1 MNNSNIII
9 TNIKELV
16 GILPKNKLVLSGKEM
31 NKLSVLKN
39 AFIEVKEDKIESF
52 GLMKDLKLKDSQNIF
67 DANGGTVLPSWN
79 DSHTHLV
86 FAKSRE
92 KEFIDKINGLSYEQ
106 IAKKGGGI
114 LNSALH
120 LEKISEETL
129 FENSRQRLQ
138 NIINLG
144 TGSIEIKSGYGLSL
158 EGELKILR
166 TIKRLKETFDIEIK
180 STFLGAHALPKKYKN
195 NRNKYID
202 LIINEMLPNIHKEE
216 LAEYIDVFCET
227 NYFNIDELDRI
238 LDAGA
243 KFNLKPKVH
252 VNQFTSIG
260 GIQKAIE
267 HQAISVDHL
276 EIMEEDDYDTLR
288 NSSTIATLLPS
299 CSFFIDIAYAPA
311 KKLMDKNIPF
321 ALASDLNPGSSPNGN
336 MNLVNSLACIK
347 MKIFPEAVIN
357 ASTINGAYAMEISNL
372 TGSITVGKQA
382 NLIITKPIES
392 YPYLFYSFGENCIEK
407 TMVKGKWNK

>member
-52 GLMKDLKLKDSQNIF
+52 GLMKNLKLKDSQKVF

-144 TGSIEIKSGYGLSL
+144 TGSIEIKSGYGSVSYTHL
-158 EGELKILR
+158 
-166 TIKRLKETFDIEIK
+166 T
-180 STFLGAHALPKKYKN
+180 LP
-195 NRNKYID
+195 
-202 LIINEMLPNIHKEE
+202 
-216 LAEYIDVFCET
+216 T
-227 NYFNIDELDRI
+227 
-238 LDAGA
+238 
-243 KFNLKPKVH
+243 
-252 VNQFTSIG
+252 
-260 GIQKAIE
+260 KA
-267 HQAISVDHL
+267 
-276 EIMEEDDYDTLR
+276 
-288 NSSTIATLLPS
+288 
-299 CSFFIDIAYAPA
+299 
-311 KKLMDKNIPF
+311 
-321 ALASDLNPGSSPNGN
+321 
-336 MNLVNSLACIK
+336 
-347 MKIFPEAVIN
+347 
-357 ASTINGAYAMEISNL
+357 
-372 TGSITVGKQA
+372 
-382 NLIITKPIES
+382 
-392 YPYLFYSFGENCIEK
+392 
-407 TMVKGKWNK
+407 

>member
-67 DANGGTVLPSWN
+67 DANGGTVIPSWN

-92 KEFIDKINGLSYEQ
+92 EEFIDKINGLSYEQ

-120 LEKISEETL
+120 LEKISEEIL

-166 TIKRLKETFDIEIK
+166 TIKRLKETFD
-180 STFLGAHALPKKYKN
+180 S
-195 NRNKYID
+195 
-202 LIINEMLPNIHKEE
+202 
-216 LAEYIDVFCET
+216 
-227 NYFNIDELDRI
+227 
-238 LDAGA
+238 
-243 KFNLKPKVH
+243 
-252 VNQFTSIG
+252 
-260 GIQKAIE
+260 
-267 HQAISVDHL
+267 
-276 EIMEEDDYDTLR
+276 
-288 NSSTIATLLPS
+288 
-299 CSFFIDIAYAPA
+299 
-311 KKLMDKNIPF
+311 
-321 ALASDLNPGSSPNGN
+321 
-336 MNLVNSLACIK
+336 
-347 MKIFPEAVIN
+347 
-357 ASTINGAYAMEISNL
+357 
-372 TGSITVGKQA
+372 
-382 NLIITKPIES
+382 
-392 YPYLFYSFGENCIEK
+392 
-407 TMVKGKWNK
+407 

>member
-1 MNNSNIII
+1 MNNSNLII
-9 TNIKELV
+9 TNIRELV
-16 GILPKNKLVLSGKEM
+16 GILPNNKLLLKGKEM
-31 NKLSVLKN
+31 NELSIIKD
-39 AFIEVKEDKIESF
+39 AFIEIQDDKILSF
-52 GLMKDLKLKDSQNIF
+52 GLMKNFKLKDSQKVY
-67 DANGGTVLPSWN
+67 DAKGGTILPSWN

-86 FAKSRE
+86 FAKPRE

-120 LEKISEETL
+120 LEEISEKKL
-129 FENSRQRLQ
+129 FENSKNRLE
-138 NIINLG
+138 NIIKLG
-144 TGSIEIKSGYGLSL
+144 TGAIEIKSGYGLSF

-180 STFLGAHALPKKYKN
+180 STFLGAHALPMKYKK
-195 NRNKYID
+195 NRVEYLD
-202 LIINEMLPNIHKEE
+202 LIINEMLPNIQKED
-216 LAEYIDVFCET
+216 LADYIDVFCET
-227 NYFNIDELDRI
+227 NYFTVQELDRVLI
-238 LDAGA
+238 AGA
-243 KFNLKPKVH
+243 KYNLKPKVH

-267 HQAISVDHL
+267 HKAISVDHL
-276 EIMEEDDYDTLR
+276 EIMKENDYDSLK

-299 CSFFIDIAYAPA
+299 CSFFIDIPYAPA
-311 KKLMDKNIPF
+311 KKIMDKNIPF

-347 MKIFPEAVIN
+347 MKISPEAVIN
-357 ASTINGAYAMEISNL
+357 ASTINGAYAMEISDV

-382 NLIITKPIES
+382 NLILTKPIES
-392 YPYLFYSFGENCIEK
+392 YPYLFYSFGENCIER